1 MCIGGID
8 VDEVISLKS
17 KEKLDYLAIII
28 EIYLLEEYCIAD
40 AVDTNEYDG
49 VYFINI
55 KKEYFDKAAEAV
67 SEWIVRS
74 SGVFFIFDIM
84 DEELNK
90 LPVYL
95 KYEIISRINEKLY
108 SKEAKAITTD
118 IKQLLVNFST
128 DASIISYDGFMMFS
142 AGESIISLYEILY
155 KAFKEFEAELEY
167 NRIVDL
173 LRIYIESE
181 SFLSQELNVIANN
194 GEYLFYDENGEN
206 ITSQCKTEF
215 ISEFGNNMDS
225 DDILLEVIIQRL
237 PKRINIYCEESDNF
251 KNIFITIKE
260 LFGNRV
266 LMFDL
271 SEFVI
276 KL

>member
-1 MCIGGID
+1 M
-8 VDEVISLKS
+8 DEVISLKS

-28 EIYLLEEYCIAD
+28 EIYLLEEYCVTD
-40 AVDTNEYDG
+40 AVDTNEYDN

-74 SGVFFIFDIM
+74 SGVFFILDVI
-84 DEELNK
+84 DEELNRI
-90 LPVYL
+90 PAYL
-95 KYEIISRINEKLY
+95 KYEIINRISEKLY
-108 SKEAKAITTD
+108 SKEAEDITAK
-118 IKQLLVNFST
+118 IKQLLFDFSA
-128 DASIISYDGFMMFS
+128 DASIISYDGFMLFS
-142 AGESIISLYEILY
+142 AGESIISLYGILY
-155 KAFKEFEAELEY
+155 KVFNEFETELEY

-173 LRIYIESE
+173 LRLYIESE
-181 SFLSQELNVIANN
+181 AFLSTELNVITNN
-194 GEYLFYDENGEN
+194 DEYLFYDENGEN
-206 ITSQCKTEF
+206 ITNQCKTEF

-225 DDILLEVIIQRL
+225 DDILLGVIIQRL
-237 PKRINIYCEESDNF
+237 PRRINIYCEKSANF

-266 LMFDL
+266 FIFDL
-271 SEFVI
+271 SEFVT

>member
-1 MCIGGID
+1 M
-8 VDEVISLKS
+8 DEVISLKS
-17 KEKLDYLAIII
+17 KEKLDYLSIII
-28 EIYLLEEYCIAD
+28 EIYLLEEYQIAD
-40 AVDTNEYDG
+40 AVDTNEYDN

-74 SGVFFIFDIM
+74 SGVFFILDVI

-95 KYEIISRINEKLY
+95 KYEIINKINEKLY
-108 SKEAKAITTD
+108 SKEVEDITLK
-118 IKQLLVNFST
+118 IRRLLVNFSA

-155 KAFKEFEAELEY
+155 RAFNEFEAELEY

-173 LRIYIESE
+173 LRLYIESE
-181 SFLSQELNVIANN
+181 AFLSTELNVITNN
-194 GEYLFYDENGEN
+194 GEYLFYDETGKN
-206 ITSQCKTEF
+206 ITSRCKAEF
-215 ISEFGNNMDS
+215 MAEFGDNMDLN
-225 DDILLEVIIQRL
+225 DILLGVIIQRL
-237 PKRINIYCEESDNF
+237 PQRINIYCEEPDNF

-260 LFGNRV
+260 LFGSRV

-271 SEFVI
+271 SEFVM

>member
-1 MCIGGID
+1 M
-8 VDEVISLKS
+8 DEVISLKS

-108 SKEAKAITTD
+108 SKEAEAITTD